1 MPASSVASFRPP
13 LPAPGARQP
22 RLLEAGMV
30 SARILLRSH
39 GWGLTF
45 ADQQL
50 PSGPP
55 RAPAPK
61 ARSGGLSGALQ
72 GILPCTPRL
81 ALPRQQEPRRWS
93 AFHPPG
99 LQPGR
104 SIRKLVRCSLHTY
117 QTMLCTLTRPQE
129 KPCAVLHDA
138 LYSMTLVPHDKVQ
151 IYFGLPDA

>member
-1 MPASSVASFRPP
+1 MAAVGWLRQSPSLTDMTALLGVSSSIVRGLIQATTARTW
-13 LPAPGARQP
+13 ARQP
-22 RLLEAGMV
+22 RLIEPEMV
-30 SARILLRSH
+30 SADTLLWSH

-55 RAPAPK
+55 RAPAPE
-61 ARSGGLSGALQ
+61 ARSGGLSRALQ

-81 ALPRQQEPRRWS
+81 ALPRQQEPRRWA

-104 SIRKLVRCSLHTY
+104 SSQKLVRCSLHTY
-117 QTMLCTLTRPQE
+117 QTMLCTDKTSRE
-129 KPCAVLHDA
+129 APCCP
-138 LYSMTLVPHDKVQ
+138 T
-151 IYFGLPDA
+151 